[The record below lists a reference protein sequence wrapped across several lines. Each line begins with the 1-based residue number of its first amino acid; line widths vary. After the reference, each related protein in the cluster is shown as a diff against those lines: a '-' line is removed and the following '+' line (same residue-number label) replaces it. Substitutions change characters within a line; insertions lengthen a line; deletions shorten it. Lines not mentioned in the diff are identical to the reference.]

1 MEANN
6 LNCDGSTG
14 GYAVDKNTDPR
25 NKTQGLMKSGGL
37 DSSIWKKDN
46 KVAAYMEDNTFDETS
61 PFVKKSIKSQQ
72 NYYVKD
78 GTNENSESAMKL
90 PEIVS

>member
-37 DSSIWKKDN
+37 DNLESSIWKKDN
-46 KVAAYMEDNTFDETS
+46 KVAGVYIENDMAFDEAS
-61 PFVKKSIKSQQ
+61 PFCKKSTKS
-72 NYYVKD
+72 
-78 GTNENSESAMKL
+78 
-90 PEIVS
+90 

>member
-14 GYAVDKNTDPR
+14 GYAVDKNITDPR

-37 DSSIWKKDN
+37 DKSD
-46 KVAAYMEDNTFDETS
+46 KVGAYGEDNTFDEAS
-61 PFVKKSIKSQQ
+61 PFMKKSIKS
-72 NYYVKD
+72 
-78 GTNENSESAMKL
+78 
-90 PEIVS
+90 